1 MTEIWPK
8 YVAQAFPPSESSAQD
23 PPWIGL
29 KNVFII
35 FILPGIYV
43 TNRYKL
49 LAIFGLLIL
58 CYLTSTYITNIGVG
72 KSTKNVHFMRS
83 EKSNS
88 QKGVTTLVRVDISS
102 NNQKVKLLSVRTQVL
117 INLRME
123 KETSI
128 HWCRRKTLM
137 KVTFNSKSYF
147 ISDNDH
153 IKCSQLHNI
162 TTCNVALPAK
172 YKMTN
177 RVS

>member
-1 MTEIWPK
+1 MTEKWPK

-23 PPWIGL
+23 PHWIGL

-35 FILPGIYV
+35 FILPGTYV

-102 NNQKVKLLSVRTQVL
+102 NNQKVKLLSVRTL
-117 INLRME
+117 LRME